1 MATQA
6 EKDKLVEVLK
16 FTPRT
21 YKIRLWGYGGE
32 YVMGTVD
39 RKIYDYFRRRRLSVP
54 DYAWDTDYAD
64 EQNIP
69 EDMQPFYSGQWYDC
83 DDLGHVYGVDS
94 SAGTLQIDDENGDTV
109 YERRLEDLDGCD
121 VELCYNEEVWI
132 DMAPKGTV
140 VYFGYSSDKGTFFE
154 GEIELTMPFD
164 PEKLS
169 LKISDFDGND
179 IISGVEYD
187 GVEIDNWGGDTNGK
201 GSDHAFYIAGSNT
214 GSGYE
219 SYRDMDSIKYTM
231 TEWFP
236 KKTNPARVGKY
247 EVETKDGYTY
257 QANWNGEF
265 WHNDWSPEEQLKVK
279 QWRGVAYDPDEQF
292 LRDEL
297 DQLAV
302 QFEGLAPTAAELDEL
317 EQMNCTQCE
326 WTGKFE
332 QTNDWD
338 GQMCCPECGE
348 PVEFSNGGDETELEE
363 LKMEFDQLMTEA
375 EENDRFNPWAK
386 SSNEPTEEK
395 TLTHWTVKTQNKKSI
410 EEIEYFTKDGM
421 TIVHRTGWRWGE
433 WTVATNDG
441 NPPEFELGYVPGGD
455 GAKDSIDMNNCYV
468 NNIEEVE
475 MVETSDGC
483 WEDTEWPDDMDED
496 EQERLQEAIDEE
508 GYYTALEE
516 DGWMHDETEMWIW
529 GPIEISNEAG
539 EVVKV
544 INE

>member
-1 MATQA
+1 MATQE

-54 DYAWDTDYAD
+54 DYAWNSDYAD
-64 EQNIP
+64 KQNIP
-69 EDMQPFYSGQWYDC
+69 EDMQPFYSGQYYDC
-83 DDLGHVYGVDS
+83 DDLGHVYGVDR
-94 SAGTLQIDDENGDTV
+94 SAGTLQIDDENGNTV
-109 YERRLEDLDGCD
+109 YERKLDDLDGCD
-121 VELCYNEEVWI
+121 VELCYDEEVWI

-154 GEIELTMPFD
+154 SDIELTMPFD

-179 IISGVEYD
+179 IITGVNYD
-187 GVEIDNWGGDTNGK
+187 SVELDNWGGDTNGK

-214 GSGYE
+214 GSGWE
-219 SYRDMDSIKYTM
+219 RYRDMDDIKYTL

-236 KKTNPARVGKY
+236 KKVNPVREGKY
-247 EVETKDGYTY
+247 EIDAGKGYQY
-257 QANWNGEF
+257 HAVWNGNF
-265 WHNDWSPEEQLKVK
+265 WHTEWDEETPLKIK
-279 QWRGVAYDPDEQF
+279 QWRGIAYDPDEQF

-317 EQMNCTQCE
+317 EQMNCTQCG
-326 WTGKFE
+326 WIGKFE
-332 QTNDWD
+332 ETNDWD

-348 PVEFSNGGDETELEE
+348 SVEFTNSDDNTDTLAFDLET
-363 LKMEFDQLMTEA
+363 M
-375 EENDRFNPWAK
+375 NDNLNPWAK
-386 SSNEPTEEK
+386 SGNEPVEEK
-395 TLTHWTVKTQNKKSI
+395 TLTHWTVKTLDRKSI

-441 NPPEFELGYVPGGD
+441 NPPEFELDYVPGGN
-455 GAKDSIDMNNCYV
+455 GNKDSIDMNSCYV
-468 NNIEEVE
+468 NNIEEST
-475 MVETSDGC
+475 MVETSDG
-483 WEDTEWPDDMDED
+483 WYDDIEWPDDMDED
-496 EQERLQEAIDEE
+496 EQQRLQEAINEE
-508 GYYTALEE
+508 GYYTALE
-516 DGWMHDETEMWIW
+516 DNGWTHDETEMWIW

-544 INE
+544 FNE